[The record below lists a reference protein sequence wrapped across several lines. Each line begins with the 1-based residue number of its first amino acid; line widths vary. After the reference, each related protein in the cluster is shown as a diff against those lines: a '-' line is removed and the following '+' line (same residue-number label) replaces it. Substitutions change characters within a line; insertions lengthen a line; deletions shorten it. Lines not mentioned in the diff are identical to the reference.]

1 MTTAEKLRFDPARG
15 LEDRTLAVD
24 AQVLSAWQ
32 GRLAPAVPAAAALI
46 AVGGYGRRQLFPYSD
61 IDLLLL
67 FASDKAAMARKEE
80 IAAFLQQLWDA
91 GLRVSQSV
99 RTPAECAELHDGNI
113 ELSIS
118 LLDQRYLAGDAT
130 VYGTLMEKLPRFV
143 HGQRDALVRH
153 LSHITRE
160 RHTRFNG
167 TFHHLEPNIKE
178 APGGLRDL
186 QLVSWLTQ
194 ITGTTPRVFSPP
206 VHVPE
211 LDEARRFLFSVRT
224 CLHEQARR
232 DSNVLTFDA
241 QEWVAEQMGLE
252 ETAVMRDYFRSARAV
267 HRSALAVLET
277 EEARASSL
285 FAQFRDRRSR
295 VSNADFTVAR
305 ERVYFRSPQQLEAEP
320 ELFLRLMQFVA
331 RHGMRLSLEAEQRM
345 AAQLPAVRAHFLS
358 PHPVWPALAEALAL
372 PNAALAL
379 RVAYETGA
387 LTALFPELE
396 RIDCL
401 VIRDFFHRYTVDE
414 HTLVAMQTLADL
426 PQQKTAPVSSFAGLL
441 SEIEQPAVLMFA
453 LLFHDVGKGA
463 PREGHVDAS
472 LRLVD
477 RAMERIQM
485 PAQQCETIRFLIR
498 HHLEMCATMNGR
510 DPFDP
515 ATARHL
521 AGIVGTV
528 ENLQRL
534 TLVTYA
540 DISAVNPTV
549 MTPWRAAQLWQLYL
563 LTYNEL
569 TRELESERIE
579 KAGSPEESAFLE
591 GFPKRYLRTHTE
603 ADIALHMRL
612 EKESRARGVA
622 VDLEK
627 LGSVYRVTL
636 VTIDRPFLF
645 ATVAGTLSSFGMNI
659 LKAEAFANR
668 HGTVLDTFSFADPLR
683 TLELNP
689 TEADR
694 LRVTIER
701 AVLGRTDVKQLLRSR
716 PRIAPPS
723 RKARI
728 EPAVHFDDQASQSAT
743 LIQVVAE
750 DRPGLLYDI
759 ASTISSLGASIDVV
773 LIDTEAH
780 KAIDVF
786 YVTAE
791 RRKLTATKQEEL
803 RQALLA
809 ALVGHGGPPPASR
822 SGSTD
827 SDKQRAQ

>member
-1 MTTAEKLRFDPARG
+1 MTAEKLRFDPVRA
-15 LEDRTLAVD
+15 LEERTAAVD
-24 AQVLSAWQ
+24 AQVVSAWQ
-32 GRLAPAVPAAAALI
+32 SRLAPDVPAGAALL

-61 IDLLLL
+61 IDLLVL
-67 FASDKAAMARKEE
+67 FSSDKSAVAQKEQ
-80 IAAFLQQLWDA
+80 ISAFLQQLWDG

-99 RTPAECAELHDGNI
+99 RTPQECAELHDGNI

-118 LLDQRYLAGDAT
+118 LLDQRYLAGDAA
-130 VYGTLMEKLPRFV
+130 VYGALMEKLPRFV
-143 HGQRDALVRH
+143 HGHRDVLVRH
-153 LSHITRE
+153 LSQMTRE
-160 RHTRFNG
+160 RHARFNG
-167 TFHHLEPNIKE
+167 TYHHLEPNIKE

-186 QLVSWLTQ
+186 QLVSWLAQ
-194 ITGTTPRVFSPP
+194 IAGTGPKAFSAP

-211 LDEARRFLFSVRT
+211 LEDARRFLFAVRGY
-224 CLHEQARR
+224 LHEQARR
-232 DSNVLTFDA
+232 DSNVLTFDG
-241 QEWVAEQMGLE
+241 QEWLAERMALE
-252 ETAVMRDYFRSARAV
+252 EAAVMREYFRSARAV
-267 HRSALAVLET
+267 HRLALAALET

-285 FAQFRDRRSR
+285 FAQFRDRRAR

-305 ERVYFRSPQQLEAEP
+305 ERVYFRSPHQLEAEP
-320 ELFLRLMQFVA
+320 ELLIRLIQFVA
-331 RHGMRLSLEAEQRM
+331 RHGMRLSLEAEQKM
-345 AAQLPAVRAHFLS
+345 APQLPAVRSYFGTPRSL
-358 PHPVWPALAEALAL
+358 WPALNEALSL
-372 PNAALAL
+372 PHAPLAL
-379 RVAYETGA
+379 RMAYETGA

-426 PQQKTAPVSSFAGLL
+426 RNEHTAPASSFAGLFA
-441 SEIEQPAVLMFA
+441 EIAHPGTLMFA
-453 LLFHDVGKGA
+453 LLFHDVGKGN
-463 PREGHVDAS
+463 PMEGHVDAS
-472 LRLVD
+472 LRLVEG
-477 RAMERIQM
+477 AMERVQM
-485 PAQQCETIRFLIR
+485 PPAERATVRFLIR
-498 HHLEMCATMNGR
+498 HHLAMSATMTGR

-515 ATARHL
+515 ATARDL
-521 AGIVGTV
+521 AAVAGTV
-528 ENLQRL
+528 ENLQLL

-549 MTPWRAAQLWQLYL
+549 MTPWRAQQLWQVYL

-579 KAGSPEESAFLE
+579 QAGSPEESAFLE

-612 EKESRARGVA
+612 EQESRARGVA

-627 LGSVYRVTL
+627 SGSIYRLTL
-636 VTIDRPFLF
+636 VTADRPFLF
-645 ATVAGTLSSFGMNI
+645 AAIAGTLSSFGMNI

-668 HGTVLDTFSFADPLR
+668 RGTVLDTFSFADPLR

-689 TEADR
+689 SESDR
-694 LRVTIER
+694 LRLTVER
-701 AVLGRTDVKQLLRSR
+701 AVLGKADVTQLLRSR
-716 PRIAPPS
+716 PRVSPPS

-728 EPAVHFDDQASQSAT
+728 EPAVQFDDTASQSAT

-759 ASTISSLGASIDVV
+759 ASTMSARGASIDVV

-786 YVTAE
+786 YVTAG
-791 RRKLTATKQEEL
+791 RRKLDAVRQEDL
-803 RQALLA
+803 RQALVAVL
-809 ALVGHGGPPPASR
+809 
-822 SGSTD
+822 
-827 SDKQRAQ
+827 RA

>member
-1 MTTAEKLRFDPARG
+1 MTTAEKLRFDPTRA

-24 AQVLSAWQ
+24 AQVLNAWQ
-32 GRLAPAVPAAAALI
+32 TRLAPAVPVGAALV
-46 AVGGYGRRQLFPYSD
+46 AVGGYGRRQLFPCSD

-67 FASDKAAMARKEE
+67 FASDKAALAHKEE

-113 ELSIS
+113 ELSVS
-118 LLDQRYLAGDAT
+118 LLDQRYLAGDAA

-153 LSHITRE
+153 LSHMTRE

-186 QLVSWLTQ
+186 QLISWLAQ
-194 ITGTTPRVFSPP
+194 IAGSTPHAFSPL
-206 VHVPE
+206 VRVPE
-211 LDEARRFLFSVRT
+211 LDEARRFLFAVRT
-224 CLHEQARR
+224 YLHEQAKR

-241 QEWVAEQMGLE
+241 QEWVAEQMGLD
-252 ETAVMRDYFRSARAV
+252 ETAVMGEYFRSARAV
-267 HRSALAVLET
+267 HRSALGVLET

-305 ERVYFRSPQQLEAEP
+305 ERVYFRSPHQLEAEP
-320 ELFLRLMQFVA
+320 ELLLRLMQFVA

-345 AAQLPAVRAHFLS
+345 APQLPAVRAYFASPRAVWSALS
-358 PHPVWPALAEALAL
+358 EALAL
-372 PNAALAL
+372 PHAALAL

-387 LTALFPELE
+387 LTAMFPELE

-414 HTLVAMQTLADL
+414 HTLVAIQTLTDL
-426 PQQKTAPVSSFAGLL
+426 PQQKAAPASSFAGLL
-441 SEIEQPAVLMFA
+441 SEIEEPAVLMFA
-453 LLFHDVGKGA
+453 LLFHDVGKGV
-463 PREGHVDAS
+463 PKEGHVDAS
-472 LRLVD
+472 LRLVE

-485 PAQQCETIRFLIR
+485 PAPQRDTVRFLIR
-498 HHLEMCATMNGR
+498 NHLEMSATMNGR

-515 ATARHL
+515 ATARDL
-521 AGIVGTV
+521 AGIAGTV

-549 MTPWRAAQLWQLYL
+549 MTPWRAGLLWQLYL

-579 KAGSPEESAFLE
+579 EAGSPEETAFLE

-612 EKESRARGVA
+612 EQESRARGVA
-622 VDLEK
+622 VNLEK
-627 LGSVYRVTL
+627 SGSVYRVTL
-636 VTIDRPFLF
+636 VTVDRPFLF

-668 HGTVLDTFSFADPLR
+668 RGAVLDTFSFADPLR

-694 LRVTIER
+694 LRATVER
-701 AVLGRTDVKQLLRSR
+701 AVLGRADVKQLLRSR
-716 PRIAPPS
+716 PHIAPPS

-728 EPAVHFDDQASQSAT
+728 EPSVHFDDQASQSAT

-791 RRKLTATKQEEL
+791 RRKLAAGKQEEL
-803 RQALLA
+803 LQALLA
-809 ALVGHGGPPPASR
+809 VLRGHPSASPSSR
-822 SGSTD
+822 
-827 SDKQRAQ
+827 

>member
-1 MTTAEKLRFDPARG
+1 MTTAEKLHFDPVRA
-15 LEDRTLAVD
+15 LEDRTSAVD
-24 AQVLSAWQ
+24 AQVLNAWQ
-32 GRLAPAVPAAAALI
+32 GRLARAVPSGAALV

-67 FASDKAAMARKEE
+67 FASEKAAIARKDE
-80 IAAFLQQLWDA
+80 ISAFLQQLWDG

-99 RTPAECAELHDGNI
+99 RTPADCAELHNGNI
-113 ELSIS
+113 ELSVS
-118 LLDQRYLAGDAT
+118 LLDQRYLAGDAA
-130 VYGTLMEKLPRFV
+130 VYGTLLERLPRFV

-153 LSHITRE
+153 LSQMTRE
-160 RHTRFNG
+160 RHARFNG

-186 QLVSWLTQ
+186 QLVSWLAQ
-194 ITGTTPRVFSPP
+194 IAGTTPRAFSPP

-211 LDEARRFLFSVRT
+211 LDEARRFLFAIRAY
-224 CLHEQARR
+224 LHEQAKR

-241 QEWVAEQMGLE
+241 QEWVAERMALE
-252 ETAVMRDYFRSARAV
+252 ETAVMHDYFRSARAV
-267 HRSALAVLET
+267 HRSALGVLES

-320 ELFLRLMQFVA
+320 ELLVRLIQFVA

-345 AAQLPAVRAHFLS
+345 APQLAAVRAYFAA
-358 PHPVWPALAEALAL
+358 PRPIWPALSEALSL
-372 PNAALAL
+372 PHAALAL
-379 RVAYETGA
+379 RVAHETRA
-387 LTALFPELE
+387 LTAVFPELE

-414 HTLVAMQTLADL
+414 HTLVAMQTLAQL
-426 PQQKTAPVSSFAGLL
+426 RGEKGAPASSFAGLL
-441 SEIEQPAVLMFA
+441 SEIEQPGVLMFA
-453 LLFHDVGKGA
+453 LLFHDAGKGN
-463 PREGHVDAS
+463 PQDGHVAAS
-472 LRLVD
+472 LELAES
-477 RAMERIQM
+477 AMERIQM
-485 PAQQCETIRFLIR
+485 PAQERETVRFLIR
-498 HHLEMCATMNGR
+498 HHLEMSATMNGR

-515 ATARHL
+515 ATATYL
-521 AGIVGTV
+521 AHVVGTV

-534 TLVTYA
+534 TLMSYA

-549 MTPWRAAQLWQLYL
+549 MTPWRAEQLWQLYL

-569 TRELESERIE
+569 TRELETERIE
-579 KAGSPEESAFLE
+579 EAGSPEQSAFLE
-591 GFPKRYLRTHTE
+591 GFPRRYLRTHTE
-603 ADIALHMRL
+603 ADIARHMRL
-612 EKESRARGVA
+612 EQESRRRGVA

-627 LGSVYRVTL
+627 LGSVYRLTL
-636 VTIDRPFLF
+636 VTGDRPFLF
-645 ATVAGTLSSFGMNI
+645 ATLAGTLSSFGMNI

-668 HGTVLDTFSFADPLR
+668 HGTVLDTFCFADPLR

-694 LRVTIER
+694 LRATVER
-701 AVLGRTDVKQLLRSR
+701 TVLGRADVKQLLRSR

-723 RKARI
+723 RKAHV
-728 EPAVHFDDQASQSAT
+728 EPAVHFNDQASQSAT
-743 LIQVVAE
+743 LIEVVAE

-759 ASTISSLGASIDVV
+759 ASTISSFGASIDVV

-786 YVTAE
+786 YLTDGGH
-791 RRKLTATKQEEL
+791 KLEAGKQEEL

-809 ALVGHGGPPPASR
+809 VLR
-822 SGSTD
+822 S
-827 SDKQRAQ
+827 

>member
-1 MTTAEKLRFDPARG
+1 MATAEKLRFDPTRG

-32 GRLAPAVPAAAALI
+32 GRIAPAVPAGAALV

-67 FASDKAAMARKEE
+67 FASDRAALAHKEE
-80 IAAFLQQLWDA
+80 IAAFLQQLWDG

-99 RTPAECAELHDGNI
+99 RTPAECSELHNGNI
-113 ELSIS
+113 ELSVS
-118 LLDQRYLAGDAT
+118 LLDQRYLAGDAA
-130 VYGTLMEKLPRFV
+130 VYGALMEKLPRFV

-153 LSHITRE
+153 LSHMTRE

-186 QLVSWLTQ
+186 QLVSWLAQ
-194 ITGTTPRVFSPP
+194 IAGTTPRAFSPP

-211 LDEARRFLFSVRT
+211 LDEARRFLFAVRAY
-224 CLHEQARR
+224 LHEQAKR

-241 QEWVAEQMGLE
+241 QEWVAEQMALE

-267 HRSALAVLET
+267 HRSALGVLET

-320 ELFLRLMQFVA
+320 ELLVRLMQFVA
-331 RHGMRLSLEAEQRM
+331 RHGMRLSLEAEQRITP
-345 AAQLPAVRAHFLS
+345 QLAAVRAYFAS
-358 PHPVWPALAEALAL
+358 PRPVWPALSEALML
-372 PNAALAL
+372 PHAALAL
-379 RVAYETGA
+379 RVAHESGA
-387 LTALFPELE
+387 LAALFPELE

-414 HTLVAMQTLADL
+414 HTLVAIQTLADL
-426 PQQKTAPVSSFAGLL
+426 RHGKTPPASSFAGLL

-453 LLFHDVGKGA
+453 LLFHDVGKGNA
-463 PREGHVDAS
+463 GERHVAAS
-472 LRLVD
+472 LRLAEG
-477 RAMERIQM
+477 AMERIQM
-485 PAQQCETIRFLIR
+485 PAAQRETVRFLIR
-498 HHLEMCATMNGR
+498 HHLEMSATMNGR

-521 AGIVGTV
+521 ADIAGTV

-549 MTPWRAAQLWQLYL
+549 MTPWRAGQLWQLYL

-579 KAGSPEESAFLE
+579 GAGSPEESAFLE

-603 ADIALHMRL
+603 ADITLHMRL
-612 EKESRARGVA
+612 EQESRTRGVA

-627 LGSVYRVTL
+627 SGSVFRLTL
-636 VTIDRPFLF
+636 VTGDRPFLF

-668 HGTVLDTFSFADPLR
+668 RGTVLDTFSFSDPLR

-689 TEADR
+689 SEADR
-694 LRVTIER
+694 LRATVER
-701 AVLGRTDVKQLLRSR
+701 AVLGRADVKQLLRSR

-759 ASTISSLGASIDVV
+759 ASTISSRGASIDVV

-786 YVTAE
+786 YVTAD
-791 RRKLTATKQEEL
+791 RRKLEAGKQQEL

-809 ALVGHGGPPPASR
+809 VLRG
-822 SGSTD
+822 
-827 SDKQRAQ
+827 

>member
-1 MTTAEKLRFDPARG
+1 MMTAEKQRFDPVRALG
-15 LEDRTLAVD
+15 ERTSAVD
-24 AQVLSAWQ
+24 AQVLNAWQ
-32 GRLAPAVPAAAALI
+32 RSLALAAPAGAALL

-67 FASDKAAMARKEE
+67 FSSDKAAAGHKEE
-80 IAAFLQQLWDA
+80 ISAFLQRLWDG

-99 RTPAECAELHDGNI
+99 RTPAECAELHDNNI

-118 LLDQRYLAGDAT
+118 LLDQRYLAGDAN
-130 VYGTLMEKLPRFV
+130 VYGSLMEKLPRFV

-153 LSHITRE
+153 LSQMTRE
-160 RHTRFNG
+160 RHARFNG

-186 QLVSWLTQ
+186 QLVSWLAQ
-194 ITGTTPRVFSPP
+194 IAGTTPRAFSPP
-206 VHVPE
+206 VHAPE
-211 LDEARRFLFSVRT
+211 LEEARRFLFALRGY
-224 CLHEQARR
+224 LHGQAKR

-241 QEWVAEQMGLE
+241 QEWVAEQMAVD

-267 HRSALAVLET
+267 NRTALGALEN

-305 ERVYFRSPQQLEAEP
+305 ERVYFRAPQQLEAEP
-320 ELFLRLMQFVA
+320 DLLIRLIQFVA
-331 RHGMRLSLEAEQRM
+331 RHGIRLSLEAEQRM
-345 AAQLPAVRAHFLS
+345 APQLAAVGAYFAS
-358 PHPVWPALAEALAL
+358 PRSVWPALREALAL
-372 PNAALAL
+372 PHAALAL
-379 RVAYETGA
+379 RVAHESGA
-387 LTALFPELE
+387 LAALFPELE
-396 RIDCL
+396 QIDCL

-414 HTLVAMQTLADL
+414 HTLVAIQTLAEL
-426 PQQKTAPVSSFAGLL
+426 RHEKAASSFAGLL
-441 SEIEQPAVLMFA
+441 AEAEQPGALMFA
-453 LLFHDVGKGA
+453 LLFHDAGKGN
-463 PREGHVDAS
+463 PDEGHVDAS
-472 LRLVD
+472 LRLVE

-485 PAQQCETIRFLIR
+485 PPQERETVRFLVR
-498 HHLEMCATMNGR
+498 HHLEMSATMSGR

-515 ATARHL
+515 ATARYL
-521 AGIVGTV
+521 ADVVGTV

-534 TLVTYA
+534 TLMSYA

-549 MTPWRAAQLWQLYL
+549 MTPWRAEQLWQLYL

-569 TRELESERIE
+569 TRELETERIE
-579 KAGSPEESAFLE
+579 EADSPEQSAFLE

-603 ADIALHMRL
+603 ADITLHMRL
-612 EKESRARGVA
+612 EQESRPRGVA
-622 VDLEK
+622 LDLEK
-627 LGSVYRVTL
+627 MGSTYRLTL
-636 VTIDRPFLF
+636 VTVDRPFLF
-645 ATVAGTLSSFGMNI
+645 ATIAGTLSSFGMNI

-668 HGTVLDTFSFADPLR
+668 RGTVLDTFSFADPLR

-689 TEADR
+689 SEVDR
-694 LRVTIER
+694 LQAMVER
-701 AVLGRTDVKQLLRSR
+701 AVAGRADVKQLLRSR

-723 RKARI
+723 KKARI
-728 EPAVHFDDQASQSAT
+728 EPSVHFDDSASQSAS

-759 ASTISSLGASIDVV
+759 ASTISSRGASIDVV

-786 YVTAE
+786 YVTAGS
-791 RRKLTATKQEEL
+791 RKLDAEKQAEL
-803 RQALLA
+803 RQALLGV
-809 ALVGHGGPPPASR
+809 LRG
-822 SGSTD
+822 
-827 SDKQRAQ
+827 